1 MRCGGQSLN
10 LTVANR
16 VIIVDP
22 WWNKTQEQQA
32 FGRVVRMGQQK
43 TSYLVRILSEGKI
56 DKHMAMLQE
65 QKSEIVDR
73 ALQDDG
79 HTPASLTDEQ
89 IDELFSPKEQ
99 EKKPSKG
106 KEIKLPIRNARKA
119 KS

>member
-1 MRCGGQSLN
+1 MKCGSQSLN

-32 FGRVVRMGQQK
+32 FGRVVRMGQKK

-89 IDELFSPKEQ
+89 LHALFSPKEQ
-99 EKKPSKG
+99 EQKPFKG
-106 KEIKLPIRNARKA
+106 KKIKIQARKARKA